1 MKTIEQVRAEMEFGD
16 VFTKEEF
23 GDLVDKGWFIPS
35 DGVGRFHDGE
45 NETNVSVWDNSLT
58 PEDVEKYPYVCWY
71 NK

>member
-23 GDLVDKGWFIPS
+23 GRLAGVGWFIPS
-35 DGVGRFHDGE
+35 DGTGRFHDGE
-45 NETNVSVWDNSLT
+45 NETDVSVWDNSLT